1 MERKTML
8 AHVNG
13 WTPVIDNLVKEFGA
27 ITALVFGV
35 VWRHCQMR
43 NGVCT
48 ASQEHMAELVGLSRQ
63 SINSHLSKLVDGGY
77 LRDLTPDYRNRPHVY
92 KDTGKAS
99 ITINIDAK
107 IDKGGV
113 NDIDSTVKEI
123 DSSVKEIDTNTLINK
138 QLSNAKFDDKPI
150 TTSTSFQLE
159 KNIPTGKAKR
169 LTFAEKLAVYI
180 REQNRTP
187 DMNAIDKAI
196 AKWNK
201 RCEVVNK
208 ELPPENQW
216 SNTNVDAIL
225 EQYDIIVL
233 TSS

>member
-48 ASQEHMAELVGLSRQ
+48 ASQERLAELVGLSRQ
-63 SINSHLSKLVDGGY
+63 SINSHLAKLVDGGY
-77 LRDLTPDYRNRPHVY
+77 LRDLTPEYRNRPHVY

-99 ITINIDAK
+99 IIINIDAK
-107 IDKGGV
+107 IDSSVKE
-113 NDIDSTVKEI
+113 IDSTVKEI
-123 DSSVKEIDTNTLINK
+123 DSSVKEIDTNTLVNT
-138 QLSNAKFDDKPI
+138 QLSNAEYDNPII
-150 TTSTSFQLE
+150 TTTTVQLE
-159 KNIPTGKAKR
+159 KNTPTGKRRK
-169 LTFAEKLAVYI
+169 TFAEKIAVYI
-180 REQNRTP
+180 SEQNRTP
-187 DMNAIDKAI
+187 DMDAVSKAI
-196 AKWNK
+196 AKWNS
-201 RCEVVNK
+201 RCEVVNR

-216 SNTNVDAIL
+216 SNTNIDAIL

-233 TSS
+233 AA